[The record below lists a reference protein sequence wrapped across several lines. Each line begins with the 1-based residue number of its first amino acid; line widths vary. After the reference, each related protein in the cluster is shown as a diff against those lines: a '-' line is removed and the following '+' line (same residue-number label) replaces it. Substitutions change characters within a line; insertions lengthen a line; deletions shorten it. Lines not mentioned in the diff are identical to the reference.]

1 MFRSALS
8 AVLMFAVISLTFAI
22 PVAAQTKP
30 TTQEE
35 KATKVKDKLKKFGV
49 GEKAKIKVKLISG
62 TTYEGHVSSVNETD
76 FVVVDKAGS
85 SNTLKYSDVDKIG
98 GKTLSNG
105 AKIGIGI
112 GIGAGLTVVIL
123 WLTFENYG

>member
-1 MFRSALS
+1 MHRSAIS
-8 AVLMFAVISLTFAI
+8 AVLMFAVVSLTFAI
-22 PVAAQTKP
+22 PVAEQTKP
-30 TTQEE
+30 TKQEE
-35 KATKVKDKLKKFGV
+35 KAAKVKEKLKKFGI

-62 TTYEGHVSSVNETD
+62 TTYEGHVSSVTETD

-98 GKTLSNG
+98 GKNLSNG

-112 GIGAGLTVVIL
+112 GIGAGLTVFIL
-123 WLTFENYG
+123 WLIFENYG

>member
-1 MFRSALS
+1 MLRSTLAVFSILVILTLS
-8 AVLMFAVISLTFAI
+8 FAI
-22 PVAAQTKP
+22 PATGQTVP
-30 TTQEE
+30 TKQEE
-35 KATKVKDKLKKFGV
+35 KAAKVKEKLKKFGV

-62 TTYEGHVSSVNETD
+62 TTYEGHVSSVTETD

-98 GKTLSNG
+98 GKNLSNG

-112 GIGAGLTVVIL
+112 GIGAGLTVFIL
-123 WLTFENYG
+123 WLIFENYG